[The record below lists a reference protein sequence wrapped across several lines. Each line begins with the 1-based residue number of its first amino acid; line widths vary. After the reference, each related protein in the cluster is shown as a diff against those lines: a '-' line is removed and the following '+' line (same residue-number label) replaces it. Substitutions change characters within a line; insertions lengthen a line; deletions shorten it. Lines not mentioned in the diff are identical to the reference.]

1 MSPLSNADKLLVA
14 EIVRQTVKTPEMHA
28 LFAEAAAVAAEE
40 VVARHQKTCPTA
52 IKVDRAKWLMIGL
65 FAAGGA
71 VGVGGPLAIKLLL
84 AL

>member
-1 MSPLSNADKLLVA
+1 MSPLTNADKLLVS
-14 EIVRQTVKTPEMHA
+14 EIVRQTVQTPEMHA

-40 VVARHQKTCPTA
+40 VVARHLATCPVG
-52 IKVDRAKWLMIGL
+52 IKVDRGKWLMIGL

-71 VGVGGPLAIKLLL
+71 VGVGGPFAIKLLM